1 MHSLHRIVPLG
12 EAHLR
17 LPSERLSSIL
27 MRSGRTRGLGNTL
40 IAPKTTSIGT
50 GPVTC
55 RARLGGVLKFYYR
68 EAA

>member
-1 MHSLHRIVPLG
+1 
-12 EAHLR
+12 
-17 LPSERLSSIL
+17 
-27 MRSGRTRGLGNTL
+27 MRSGRTKVWATRL